1 MPTAVITGAS
11 TGLGREFARLCA
23 RDGYDVVLIA
33 RSRPQLE
40 ALAAEIQQD
49 TSRTARVIEKD
60 LSIPDAAREVFD
72 ELTSAGLNVEL
83 LINNAGFGL
92 VGRFWELDEEQQMR
106 MVQLNVG
113 ALTHLTRLFLPGFVQ
128 RRRGQI
134 LNIASTAA
142 FQPGPLMAVYY
153 ATKAYVVSFSEAMH
167 NEVRDYGVTITALCP
182 GPTKTEFDKRAG
194 GTNTKL
200 LKGRNVMDANA
211 VAQIGLAAVRAGKPL
226 VVAGRINAVMAF
238 LTRFAPRQFA
248 ASMARRF
255 QEAK

>member
-1 MPTAVITGAS
+1 MPIAVITGAS

-128 RRRGQI
+128 RRRGQV

-167 NEVRDYGVTITALCP
+167 NEVRDYGITITALCP

-211 VAQIGLAAVRAGKPL
+211 VAQIGLAAVRAGKQL
-226 VVAGRINAVMAF
+226 VIAGRINAVMAF

>member
-1 MPTAVITGAS
+1 MPIALITGAS

-23 RDGYDVVLIA
+23 RDGFDLVLIA

-40 ALAAEIQQD
+40 ELAAEIQAN
-49 TSRTARVIEKD
+49 TSRTTRVIEKD

-72 ELTSAGLNVEL
+72 ELTSAGLKLEL

-92 VGRFWELDEEQQMR
+92 VGRFWELDEQQQMQ
-106 MVQLNVG
+106 MVQLNVA

-134 LNIASTAA
+134 LNVASTAA

-153 ATKAYVVSFSEAMH
+153 ASKAYVVSFSEAVH
-167 NEVRDYGVTITALCP
+167 NELRDCGVTVTTLCP
-182 GPTKTEFDKRAG
+182 GPTETEFDKRAG
-194 GTNTKL
+194 VTNTRL
-200 LKGRNVMDANA
+200 FKGRNVMDATA
-211 VAQIGLAAVRAGKPL
+211 VAQIGLAAMKAGKPL
-226 VVAGRINAVMAF
+226 VVAGRINTVMAF
-238 LTRFAPRQFA
+238 LTRFAPRQFT

>member
-1 MPTAVITGAS
+1 MPIAVITGAS

-167 NEVRDYGVTITALCP
+167 NEVRDYGITITALCP

-211 VAQIGLAAVRAGKPL
+211 VSQIGLAAVRAGKPL
-226 VVAGRINAVMAF
+226 VIAGRINAVMAF

>member
-1 MPTAVITGAS
+1 MPIAVITGAS

-23 RDGYDVVLIA
+23 RDGYDIVLIA

-167 NEVRDYGVTITALCP
+167 NEVRDYGITITALCP

-226 VVAGRINAVMAF
+226 VIAGRINAVMAF